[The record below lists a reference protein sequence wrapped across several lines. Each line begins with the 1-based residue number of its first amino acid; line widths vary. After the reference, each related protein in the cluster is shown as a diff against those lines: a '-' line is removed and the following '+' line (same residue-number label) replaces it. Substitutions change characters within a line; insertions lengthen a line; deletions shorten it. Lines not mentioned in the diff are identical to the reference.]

1 VKSASEYE
9 ERFGALVFG
18 RIGVFT
24 LMTFDQK
31 SRNLFWSIFAQ
42 TVSVLVRKSAG
53 SYSGEILV
61 HRSARHRVCS
71 KQICGVAKLVL
82 YCNWCALFQFHFS
95 NDATQSARI

>member
-1 VKSASEYE
+1 MADDLRGGTRSPELGFRGNWLEPDRQEETYRRVGVRACRSVKSASEYE

-42 TVSVLVRKSAG
+42 TVSVLVRKSW
-53 SYSGEILV
+53 ILF
-61 HRSARHRVCS
+61 
-71 KQICGVAKLVL
+71 G
-82 YCNWCALFQFHFS
+82 
-95 NDATQSARI
+95 